1 MIYISKA
8 SDGSDVINL
17 TIGDDASFTLAMT
30 NDSGEPYVM
39 GEGEYLIFGLREQPT
54 ADSPLLLEI
63 RSDGGSNVI
72 EFTHADT
79 AELQVGAYSAEV
91 QLMMSTGK
99 RYTVWPKLIG
109 NSRTSK
115 SNRKNFVLMTEVVV

>member
-17 TIGDDASFTLAMT
+17 TIGDDAAFTMTMT
-30 NDSGEPYVM
+30 NDAGEAYTM
-39 GEGEYLIFGLREQPT
+39 GEGEYLIFGVREQPT

-63 RSDGGSNVI
+63 RSDYGSNVI
-72 EFTHADT
+72 NFTHADT
-79 AELQVGAYSAEV
+79 VNMQVGAYSAEV
-91 QLMMSTGK
+91 QLMQSMGK
-99 RYTVWPKLIG
+99 RYTIWPKLTG
-109 NSRTSK
+109 NNRTSK